1 MAESQ
6 AVKYFYKLS
15 RLRLLTQLKVL
26 ALYHHSFRNNSFK
39 KGNIEENSLSET
51 ELWLDLASLTS
62 FLILS
67 SFLEIGF
74 QGKNQHASKNLKN
87 KTKCCIMVV
96 GIRTGKDVY
105 QIQSNTVVPLLSQ
118 LVKHYLY

>member
-15 RLRLLTQLKVL
+15 RLRLLIQLRVV

-39 KGNIEENSLSET
+39 KGNVEENSLSER
-51 ELWLDLASLTS
+51 EIWLDLASLTS

-67 SFLEIGF
+67 SFLEIVF
-74 QGKNQHASKNLKN
+74 QGKNQHASKKLKN
-87 KTKCCIMVV
+87 KTKCCIMVIA
-96 GIRTGKDVY
+96 IRTGKEVY
-105 QIQSNTVVPLLSQ
+105 QIQ
-118 LVKHYLY
+118 